1 MASFLHKGY
10 LVVVFAIHDDETI
23 GSWIPT
29 ADISWGTDRDRGSH
43 TIASPPTHFNNWP
56 DAETH
61 MLELAKAWIDDR
73 A

>member
-1 MASFLHKGY
+1 MASLLYKGC
-10 LVVVFAIHDDETI
+10 LIVVFAIYDEFTKY
-23 GSWIPT
+23 WIPI
-29 ADISWGTDRDRGSH
+29 ADISWGTDGDRGSRKI
-43 TIASPPTHFNNWP
+43 TSPPTDFNNWS